1 VGEDDVVGGEVG
13 VVGVVG
19 AAELE
24 LLLELGVG
32 VGSTPV
38 EVAVGSALAEVVA
51 EPMTV
56 VVGGGSEL
64 LAVAGV
70 CALEGDPDVALVG
83 VAGADAGLV
92 AGAVVTTTSAP
103 GSAGSY
109 FRIDGPCTH
118 CPPVNFNTP
127 ADSESK
133 SL

>member
-1 VGEDDVVGGEVG
+1 MG

-70 CALEGDPDVALVG
+70 VRSTAILTLRSSVSRVRMLGWWQALWSPQHQHPDPPG
-83 VAGADAGLV
+83 H
-92 AGAVVTTTSAP
+92 TSGSTDPAP
-103 GSAGSY
+103 TAH
-109 FRIDGPCTH
+109 P
-118 CPPVNFNTP
+118 
-127 ADSESK
+127 
-133 SL
+133 